1 MAGLGGGADDC
12 NIHRPQINR
21 SLVNLNDSNPILHH
35 SVNCEEKGSAINAT
49 SSAVQYDCL
58 QRLDGNFLTLSIGGT
73 AARSKS
79 NIHDANID
87 SKTDSALYLHAHGQH
102 ATRSSLNQG
111 ESTSGS
117 LLSSLNSMGGFP
129 SLVHCA
135 GDLNSLND
143 DLGVLHGNDAG
154 LSSSPLHM
162 LQKQASDVQHNILF
176 INRGSL
182 ALAESRDAR
191 FENIDSY
198 TGLQGCPIAPLR
210 SYASSQV
217 SQLDCGNAMFA
228 VPSESAK
235 TVKFA
240 AQPASDQLQ
249 KRVMKTD
256 RSLLPKSS
264 TVSPFLAGSGNTIR
278 KVQLG
283 PLGSPVPPSGYSGP
297 AFATGQVTPVK
308 KESELAQTLSTL
320 DGVSLKRKAIY
331 PAPATPQMLRRKA
344 IPPPLV
350 VPSVQFPLQ
359 TGSSPHIKS
368 QNRPAFA
375 PNKTAFGQT
384 APTLRKT
391 FINEAVPAVHI
402 KWRGFNGIPQLS
414 GLECPLC
421 KRDLSYP
428 PEGPVYQPTDPP
440 ATAVLPCGHVYHDR
454 CLGLVTPEDQSDN
467 PVCIPCVLS
476 AF

>member
-283 PLGSPVPPSGYSGP
+283 
-297 AFATGQVTPVK
+297 QVTPVK